1 VVDELF
7 EKGHLNDILKE
18 KANQKRQS
26 KMINQWLKHKDY
38 KEGLEIL
45 RQYPDKQIIAN
56 WIAKSE
62 TKATKKLLEET
73 LLEILSNTQKEPEKT
88 LYEPKKR
95 NESEKSELKS
105 QKKSQLQNLKLKT
118 YCVNQMVHFQKIQ
131 KMHQAK

>member
-1 VVDELF
+1 
-7 EKGHLNDILKE
+7 
-18 KANQKRQS
+18 
-26 KMINQWLKHKDY
+26 MINQWLKHKDY

-73 LLEILSNTQKEPEKT
+73 LLEILSNTQKSLKRPFMS
-88 LYEPKKR
+88 PK
-95 NESEKSELKS
+95 SETKAKKSELKS